1 MNAPRSLENCHDL
14 RQLATNLLRAI
25 TEYTLRSNIDQ
36 AQEVSLQSRILNLTG
51 NIRNLITQPQDQW
64 LWHIVQ
70 SNEMAAIKL
79 FVHWH
84 VFKHIP
90 IGQSVSYAQLSDQVS
105 VDLSLLMRVSR
116 MLISTGVL
124 KEAGPNRVTH
134 TAKSKIFLPGNP
146 YGDLDQVVIEYGLSG
161 CNMIRYFESN
171 GRNEPDGLSP
181 SPFTF
186 TKGMQGNDMWDIYSD
201 QGKKEEFI
209 RAITALDRL
218 APIISVY
225 NFSWIAKASTKANN
239 DRVLLVD
246 VSGGSGH
253 AVQAICGSIGLSLQ
267 RCVLQDKEPVI
278 SRVEE
283 VGNLPGLKLMS
294 IDMHKEQP
302 VQGALVYYIRHCLHD
317 YNDHIT
323 RGILQHISKA
333 IAADSTLLI
342 AEHVVEWPPKP
353 ESTAIDILILA
364 VGRKERTAI
373 EWALLLQSKGL
384 TLERIHQNPTSSH
397 YIIQYSKATIMAG
410 QDQLAIKA

>member
-1 MNAPRSLENCHDL
+1 MDAFRSLENCHDL
-14 RQLATNLLRAI
+14 RQQGTNLLGAI
-25 TEYTLRSNIDQ
+25 TEYTLRGNMGQ

-51 NIRNLITQPQDQW
+51 NIRNLVAQPQDQW

-84 VFKHIP
+84 VFEHIP

-124 KEAGPNRVTH
+124 GEAGPDRVAH
-134 TAKSKIFLPGNP
+134 TAKSKNFLPGNP
-146 YGDLDQVVIEYGLSG
+146 YGDLDRVVMEYGLSG
-161 CNMIRYFESN
+161 CDMIRYFESN

-186 TKGMQGNDMWDIYSD
+186 TKGMQGNDMWDVYND
-201 QGKKEEFI
+201 QSKKEEFM
-209 RAITALDRL
+209 RAMTALDRL
-218 APIISVY
+218 APIIGVY
-225 NFSWIAKASTKANN
+225 DFSWIAEASAKANN

-246 VSGGSGH
+246 VGGGSGH
-253 AVQAICGSIGLSLQ
+253 AVQAICGSIGLPLE

-317 YNDHIT
+317 YNDHIA

-333 IAADSTLLI
+333 MAADSTLLI

-353 ESTAIDILILA
+353 ESTAMDMLMLA
-364 VGRKERTAI
+364 VGGKERTAM
-373 EWALLLQSKGL
+373 EWALLLRSGGL
-384 TLERIHQNPTSSH
+384 TLERIHRNPTSSH
-397 YIIQYSKATIMAG
+397 CIIQCSKATIVAG
-410 QDQLAIKA
+410 QDQLAIEA